1 MAILI
6 TGGAGYIGSHTMVEL
21 LEAEEADTPIEIFL
35 PAGTVIA
42 LGNSQVTLNDNAT
55 ITAYGYNETDDVNNI
70 MSMLRDCTTT
80 EEIIKKLSE
89 IDGVFRVRK
98 VK

>member
-1 MAILI
+1 MI
-6 TGGAGYIGSHTMVEL
+6 TKFTACFGDEGINIVEMFNKSRGEYAYTMM
-21 LEAEEADTPIEIFL
+21 DIES
-35 PAGTVIA
+35 PA
-42 LGNSQVTLNDNAT
+42 
-55 ITAYGYNETDDVNNI
+55 
-70 MSMLRDCTTT
+70 T